1 VVEEINISKIAVS
14 KISFD
19 DTNPNILTKE
29 QMKSLKLVMEKF
41 GFLAPVILNKDLQVI
56 DGEHRVRVYQE
67 LGKKTIPAYVIDVNT
82 INKKMLRQLMN
93 KLRGEHDKQKDA
105 EEFKL
110 IFEAGKLNEFSNL
123 LAAQTEDFQAIL
135 EKKFDIGFER
145 AEEQEVPEPPT
156 KPKAKLGDIYQLGK
170 HRIMCGDSTNQ
181 TTIKQLM
188 TSKAKI
194 TFTSPPYNMGKN
206 ARVTD
211 RDADSKYANS
221 DDNIKNYATFL
232 INFTINCLNESDYVF
247 IDIQQLANNKI
258 EFIEY
263 LYELRN
269 YFVDRLIWDKEQVQ
283 PALAKNIFNSEFED
297 IIVFKDEDKPSRS
310 ITSGNKFHGTINNVY
325 KGKPQKNNDV
335 AAIHKATFPLHL
347 PQFIIK
353 NFTIEDDIV
362 LDPFLGS
369 GTSLIACE
377 QTGRICYGMELDP
390 VYIDVIITRWENYTG
405 KKAKK
410 V

>member
-135 EKKFDIGFER
+135 ERKFNMGIDNEDEV
-145 AEEQEVPEPPT
+145 EELPVN
-156 KPKAKLGDIYQLGK
+156 PKSKLGEMYQLDN
-170 HRIMCGDSTNQ
+170 HLIMCGDATKDLNKLLDGNKPQ
-181 TTIKQLM
+181 ML
-188 TSKAKI
+188 
-194 TFTSPPYNMGKN
+194 FTDPPYGLGGYAGRSGKFENMVGDDED
-206 ARVTD
+206 VTLFYESLPKD
-211 RDADSKYANS
+211 IPERYIWGSWF
-221 DDNIKNYATFL
+221 NIKS
-232 INFTINCLNESDYVF
+232 INEIPRDV
-247 IDIQQLANNKI
+247 I
-258 EFIEY
+258 
-263 LYELRN
+263 
-269 YFVDRLIWDKEQVQ
+269 IW
-283 PALAKNIFNSEFED
+283 
-297 IIVFKDEDKPSRS
+297 R
-310 ITSGNKFHGTINNVY
+310 
-325 KGKPQKNNDV
+325 KNNFGMGRGYRGQYEICLYFGKFNGSDSDV
-335 AAIHKATFPLHL
+335 WDVKKDNVVEYRHPTQKPVELARRAILNSSK
-347 PQFIIK
+347 K
-353 NFTIEDDIV
+353 SDIV
-362 LDPFLGS
+362 LDCYLGS
-369 GTSLIACE
+369 GSTLIACE
-377 QTGRICYGMELDP
+377 QTDRICYGMELDP
-390 VYIDVIITRWENYTG
+390 GYIDVVITRWENHTG